1 LSRFR
6 IKKELKNFLR
16 EEVGIE
22 NIYIDP
28 FPDFLV
34 QEGREKEREG
44 RRAKNLSL
52 QGGKRVVVE
61 GMECAQTYIHI
72 II

>member
-1 LSRFR
+1 
-6 IKKELKNFLR
+6 LKNFLR

-22 NIYIDP
+22 NIYIDL
-28 FPDFLV
+28 FPDFLG

-52 QGGKRVVVE
+52 QGGKTCGGGRK
-61 GMECAQTYIHI
+61 ECAQSYIHI

>member
-1 LSRFR
+1 MSRFR

-34 QEGREKEREG
+34 QEGGEKEREG

-61 GMECAQTYIHI
+61 GRDVPKHHIHNI
-72 II
+72 I

>member
-1 LSRFR
+1 
-6 IKKELKNFLR
+6 LR

-34 QEGREKEREG
+34 QEGRERERREKSEELITSRRQTCGGG
-44 RRAKNLSL
+44 RK
-52 QGGKRVVVE
+52 K
-61 GMECAQTYIHI
+61 CAQTYIHI

>member
-1 LSRFR
+1 
-6 IKKELKNFLR
+6 LR

-22 NIYIDP
+22 NIYIDL
-28 FPDFLV
+28 FPDFLE

-52 QGGKRVVVE
+52 QGGVWWWKE
-61 GMECAQTYIHI
+61 EMCSNIHTHHNIIYKYII
-72 II
+72 